1 MTSKR
6 RLAQL
11 KNARLASV
19 AHFQKRKLE
28 RIFNT
33 EQPRIDDNELNAND
47 TGDTGNTGDTGD
59 TGADT
64 DEEGTWFW
72 NQSANE
78 LESNSECDG
87 YSDSEGDSGLEAK
100 GEESRTEK
108 RAPPPKSTKR
118 NKME

>member
-6 RLAQL
+6 RLVQL

-19 AHFQKRKLE
+19 AHFKKRKLE
-28 RIFNT
+28 RILNT

-47 TGDTGNTGDTGD
+47 TGDTSNTGDTG
-59 TGADT
+59 AHT

-78 LESNSECDG
+78 LDSNSECDG
-87 YSDSEGDSGLEAK
+87 YSDSEGDSGLESK
-100 GEESRTEK
+100 GEESTSEK
-108 RAPPPKSTKR
+108 RAGPPKCA
-118 NKME
+118 

>member
-64 DEEGTWFW
+64 DEEGTCFW

-78 LESNSECDG
+78 LELTQNEMGILIQKEIQNLKSKEK
-87 YSDSEGDSGLEAK
+87 GLEL
-100 GEESRTEK
+100 K
-108 RAPPPKSTKR
+108 REPPPKIDQK
-118 NKME
+118 K